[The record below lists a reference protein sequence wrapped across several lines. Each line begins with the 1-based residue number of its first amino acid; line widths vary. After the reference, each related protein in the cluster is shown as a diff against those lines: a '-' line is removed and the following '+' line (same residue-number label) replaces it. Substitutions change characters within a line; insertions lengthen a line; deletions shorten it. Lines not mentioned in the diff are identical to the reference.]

1 MIIAEGYFQDMKV
14 VDERLT
20 ALENKVNTL
29 LQTLLKLE
37 QILVYNSN
45 KEEKKNA

>member
-1 MIIAEGYFQDMKV
+1 MIIDEGYFSDMKV

-45 KEEKKNA
+45 KEEKADA

>member
-1 MIIAEGYFQDMKV
+1 MIIDSGYFQDMKV

-29 LQTLLKLE
+29 LQILLKLE
-37 QILVYNSN
+37 QIISNSN
-45 KEEKKNA
+45 KEEGKNA

>member
-1 MIIAEGYFQDMKV
+1 MIIDSGYFQDMKV

-45 KEEKKNA
+45 KEEKENA